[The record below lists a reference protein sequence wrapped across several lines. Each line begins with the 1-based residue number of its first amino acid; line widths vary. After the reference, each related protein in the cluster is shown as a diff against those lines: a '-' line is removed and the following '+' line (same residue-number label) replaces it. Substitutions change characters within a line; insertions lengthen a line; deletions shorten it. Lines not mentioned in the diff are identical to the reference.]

1 MANFTIKQ
9 KWSSYFPRLDE
20 ESTALLEASILKEGQ
35 RDPVVVTQEGIVIDG
50 HNRLEILQRHGIEA
64 FFEEVQLETDDEI
77 ESWIISNQLSR
88 RSIAGAKRNY
98 FRGRLVDLT
107 TAAIPSAPRG
117 ATMAS
122 NEGQPTQLEET
133 LAGLEESE
141 GVKKRQLLRDRDLA
155 RSVETLSPAARR
167 EFLGTDKVLPVPAI
181 KEVASLPA
189 DEQVAA
195 MREWK
200 NGNGAATAKKA
211 KKAGSRGEFLE
222 VAQEGHK
229 QCLQHLGSIKRTLR
243 SLDSDKR
250 SEGYLST
257 QITRIEELLTDL
269 RGYVTSAEPVKW
281 TGRRWATKVDER
293 QRGKRK
299 RKTDASK

>member
-35 RDPVVVTQEGIVIDG
+35 RDPVVVTQNGIVIDG
-50 HNRLEILQRHGIEA
+50 HNRLEILQRHGIEP

-98 FRGRLVDLT
+98 FRGRLVDLK
-107 TAAIPSAPRG
+107 TAGIPSAPRG

-200 NGNGAATAKKA
+200 TATGQRLPRRPRRQAAGVSFWKWRKRGTSNVCNISDRSRGRCAVWTATSA
-211 KKAGSRGEFLE
+211 ARATFPRRSRGSRS
-222 VAQEGHK
+222 
-229 QCLQHLGSIKRTLR
+229 C
-243 SLDSDKR
+243 
-250 SEGYLST
+250 
-257 QITRIEELLTDL
+257 
-269 RGYVTSAEPVKW
+269 
-281 TGRRWATKVDER
+281 
-293 QRGKRK
+293 
-299 RKTDASK
+299 